1 VTALGALRALPPFCA
16 ALQHIDDGLEVH
28 PDGRLEHLVITDAAT
43 RNYQLPRA
51 WRQLVRI
58 AARLTNLP
66 HRGALAEPG
75 SLPDPYPYELCVRRR
90 APARV
95 LAVLY
100 ELFTSSD
107 YLGTG
112 TTRAV
117 FSDGPDHVLKVPL
130 GA

>member
-1 VTALGALRALPPFCA
+1 
-16 ALQHIDDGLEVH
+16 
-28 PDGRLEHLVITDAAT
+28 
-43 RNYQLPRA
+43 
-51 WRQLVRI
+51 VRI
-58 AARLTNLP
+58 AARLTDLP

-90 APARV
+90 APARA

-117 FSDGPDHVLKVPL
+117 SSDGPDHVLKVPL
-130 GA
+130 GAQGADANTREAQGFRGTVACPVAPCELVMNPLLSVRMPLLRMAVGDHPDRA